1 MKDYI
6 LKIEEV
12 PKKFVEQS
20 LKNLQSRNNSNVFF
34 SYKSK
39 NYFYMQENKPLSK
52 PTIKKIVSEEM
63 NKLKKELLEEI
74 KKSVPLLINNSK
86 KKSIL
91 GMKSKTLKKEPN
103 RKNKNSDEASL
114 LKYFT

>member
-74 KKSVPLLINNSK
+74 KKSMPLMKNHLK
-86 KKSIL
+86 KKSTI
-91 GMKSKTLKKEPN
+91 GMKFKTLKKKIKKE
-103 RKNKNSDEASL
+103 KKDSDEAAL